1 MSHFKHVRVIAPLT
15 LFLVVLTVLATA
27 GTALAHANSA
37 DNRNPEWYLP
47 QNHVSFG
54 ADVLARILNG
64 TLTKPSP
71 SINSGSRCQAET
83 SAIGNVQVNCMAEDD
98 ASPQNTQSETT
109 VVSVGQKVV
118 VGYND
123 SLVCCLPAINLSG
136 YSVSTDGGKTF
147 TDMGDLPWSG
157 NVQPIGDPSL
167 AADDQGNIF
176 YATLAFQGPFAQ
188 SLIALYEMPAGSDT
202 FRLLSVPVNV
212 GNARFFFADKEL
224 LAIGRDASGR
234 SHFYITW
241 THYSHSFVEGPVTL
255 SDSTDGVHW
264 RTTQISAA
272 NACAPTTPGSHPI
285 PAGGTLYIS
294 WEQFDPAACS
304 SPTSTVTSGTQFMA
318 TVNVA
323 SATVTHISQV
333 ARVQGAGD
341 KIVFCGFANL
351 EVIET
356 QTGHDSRLFEAPAST
371 IDANGT
377 LYEVWNDRPLG
388 PGGDDSNATRIF
400 LSYSRDG
407 NQTWSA
413 PQVISGPRATTFMN
427 DRYQPGIS
435 VDSRGL
441 HASWYERVQNPAG
454 GPDLLRR
461 DGENLTLA
469 TSTSAPEAGNEIVL
483 STVDFPIYQTNP
495 NQDPIIA
502 ACYMGDYD
510 EVVSNGTT
518 SFATWG
524 DNRNVVT
531 TSAGVTENQADVFL
545 QSF

>member
-1 MSHFKHVRVIAPLT
+1 MPRFCRLLLAVSIVLVFTFGPLIT
-15 LFLVVLTVLATA
+15 TTS
-27 GTALAHANSA
+27 AN
-37 DNRNPEWYLP
+37 NGNPEWYLP

-64 TLTKPSP
+64 SLNRHSP
-71 SINSGSRCQAET
+71 SINSGSKCKAET
-83 SAIGNVQVNCMAEDD
+83 STSGNVQVNCLAEDN
-98 ASPQNTQSETT
+98 ASPQNTQSETS

-157 NVQPIGDPSL
+157 NAQPIGDPSL
-167 AADDQGNIF
+167 ATDGQGNIF

-188 SLIALYEMPAGSDT
+188 SLIALYEMPAGSTT
-202 FRLLSVPVNV
+202 FKLLSVPVNV
-212 GNARFFFADKEL
+212 GNARSFFADKEL
-224 LAIGRDASGR
+224 LAIGRDASGQR
-234 SHFYITW
+234 HFYITW
-241 THYSHSFVEGPVTL
+241 THYSHSFVQGPVTL

-294 WEQFDPAACS
+294 WEQFDPAACA
-304 SPTSTVTSGTQFMA
+304 SPNSTVTSGTQFMA
-318 TVNVA
+318 TVDVA
-323 SATVTHISQV
+323 SATVTRINQV

-356 QTGHDSRLFEAPAST
+356 QAGHDSRLFEAPAST

-388 PGGDDSNATRIF
+388 PGGDFSNATRIF
-400 LSYSRDG
+400 LSYSLDG
-407 NQTWSA
+407 NQTWST
-413 PQVISGPRATTFMN
+413 PQVISGPLAATFMN

-435 VDSRGL
+435 VDSQGL

-454 GPDLLRR
+454 GSDLLRR
-461 DGENLTLA
+461 DSENLTLA
-469 TSTSAPEAGNEIVL
+469 TSNSPPVSGGENVL
-483 STVDFPIYQTNP
+483 STVNFPIYQTNP

-510 EVVSNGTT
+510 EVASNGAT
-518 SFATWG
+518 SFAAWG

-545 QSF
+545 QPF